1 MRLRRAVALNL
12 ASSSSANL
20 FSKPSSRLSKLVIG
34 ASRVMPGLRQW
45 PCISAENGQINV
57 AACRAAVRGG
67 SLRGRRHCAPH
78 PDRLR
83 SRRGRTARFPR
94 VVPPPPPRTAYSK
107 EPRHHMDFLK
117 PRYTPMS
124 RRRRIY
130 EGKAKVLY
138 EGPEPGTL
146 IQHFK
151 DDATAFNAKKHQV
164 IEGKG
169 VLNNR
174 ISEYVFQH
182 LNNIGVPTHFIR
194 RLNMREQ
201 LIREVE

>member
-1 MRLRRAVALNL
+1 MGRSDTFLSREEP
-12 ASSSSANL
+12 AS
-20 FSKPSSRLSKLVIG
+20 
-34 ASRVMPGLRQW
+34 
-45 PCISAENGQINV
+45 
-57 AACRAAVRGG
+57 AA
-67 SLRGRRHCAPH
+67 APK
-78 PDRLR
+78 REA
-83 SRRGRTARFPR
+83 TAR
-94 VVPPPPPRTAYSK
+94 
-107 EPRHHMDFLK
+107 MDFLK
-117 PRYTPMS
+117 PRYIPMS

-174 ISEYVFQH
+174 IS
-182 LNNIGVPTHFIR
+182 
-194 RLNMREQ
+194 
-201 LIREVE
+201 

>member
-1 MRLRRAVALNL
+1 MAARTIIMNRRLAYRVPRVKATPVIVHNAIAWRGPAARTRACASCRALRR
-12 ASSSSANL
+12 
-20 FSKPSSRLSKLVIG
+20 
-34 ASRVMPGLRQW
+34 
-45 PCISAENGQINV
+45 
-57 AACRAAVRGG
+57 
-67 SLRGRRHCAPH
+67 
-78 PDRLR
+78 
-83 SRRGRTARFPR
+83 RRGL
-94 VVPPPPPRTAYSK
+94 
-107 EPRHHMDFLK
+107 EPKWSHGNPMDFLK
-117 PRYTPMS
+117 SRYTPMS

-182 LNNIGVPTHFIR
+182 LNDIGVPTHF
-194 RLNMREQ
+194 
-201 LIREVE
+201 

>member
-1 MRLRRAVALNL
+1 MRQGRGDCAAGTDGLGSPSRGSLAVV
-12 ASSSSANL
+12 SCE
-20 FSKPSSRLSKLVIG
+20 SRLPLQAADTRKLY
-34 ASRVMPGLRQW
+34 
-45 PCISAENGQINV
+45 NGSP
-57 AACRAAVRGG
+57 AA
-67 SLRGRRHCAPH
+67 
-78 PDRLR
+78 
-83 SRRGRTARFPR
+83 
-94 VVPPPPPRTAYSK
+94 
-107 EPRHHMDFLK
+107 MDTHQ

-182 LNNIGVPTHFIR
+182 LNDIGVPTHFIR

-201 LIREVE
+201 LIRE

>member
-1 MRLRRAVALNL
+1 MGQSDRLPEGPVPVLFR
-12 ASSSSANL
+12 SS
-20 FSKPSSRLSKLVIG
+20 V
-34 ASRVMPGLRQW
+34 RVPGLHGSSVVGLS
-45 PCISAENGQINV
+45 PC
-57 AACRAAVRGG
+57 
-67 SLRGRRHCAPH
+67 H
-78 PDRLR
+78 PEHTK
-83 SRRGRTARFPR
+83 S
-94 VVPPPPPRTAYSK
+94 
-107 EPRHHMDFLK
+107 MDFNK
-117 PRYTPMS
+117 TRYIPMS

-174 ISEYVFQH
+174 ISEYLFQH
-182 LNNIGVPTHFIR
+182 LNDI
-194 RLNMREQ
+194 
-201 LIREVE
+201 